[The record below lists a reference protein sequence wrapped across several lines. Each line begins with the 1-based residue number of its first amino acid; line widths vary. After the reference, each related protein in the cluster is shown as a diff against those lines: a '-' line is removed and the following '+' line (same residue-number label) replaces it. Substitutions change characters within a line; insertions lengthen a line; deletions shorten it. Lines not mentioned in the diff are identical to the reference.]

1 LAVVKEKIA
10 AAQEAG
16 DIARPILGLLHS
28 QKNADFDWMNF
39 VREEGHFHEH

>member
-1 LAVVKEKIA
+1 
-10 AAQEAG
+10 
-16 DIARPILGLLHS
+16 LGLLHS